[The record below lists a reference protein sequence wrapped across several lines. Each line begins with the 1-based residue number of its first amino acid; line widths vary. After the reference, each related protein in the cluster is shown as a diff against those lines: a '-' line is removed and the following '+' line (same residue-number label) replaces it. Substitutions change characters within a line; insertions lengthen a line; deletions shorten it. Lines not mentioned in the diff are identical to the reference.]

1 MDVLAITF
9 VTACTAL
16 VSAAA
21 GPLVSI
27 AVSSRQVRAALVSTN
42 RERWLETLRDS
53 LAEYVALALSAAML
67 QEPLHR
73 LPVDALRQNPEVARM
88 VERVAQARSRI
99 LLMVNP
105 AKAAHVALCDPIEQA
120 YQLLLHGQGSIER
133 MTVCVDAIIA
143 SGRAVLKSEWA
154 RVKRGD

>member
-1 MDVLAITF
+1 MDVLTITF

-21 GPLVSI
+21 GPLVSVV
-27 AVSSRQVRAALVSTN
+27 VSSKQMRASLISNN
-42 RERWLETLRDS
+42 RERWIEALRDS

-67 QEPLHR
+67 QEALHKI
-73 LPVDALRQNPEVARM
+73 PVDAIRDDPELARM

-105 AKAAHVALCDPIEQA
+105 IEAGHLRLCVPIEQA
-120 YQLLLHGQGSIER
+120 YQLLLVGEGTIER
-133 MTVCVDAIIA
+133 MTPCVDAIVDA
-143 SGRAVLKSEWA
+143 GRSVLKGEWA
-154 RVKRGD
+154 RVKRGN